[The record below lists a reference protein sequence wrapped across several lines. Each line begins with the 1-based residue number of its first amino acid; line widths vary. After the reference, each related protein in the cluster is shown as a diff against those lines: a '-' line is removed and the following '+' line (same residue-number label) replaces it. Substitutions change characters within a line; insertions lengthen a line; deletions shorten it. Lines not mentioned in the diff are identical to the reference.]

1 MVVLAEVLQDKMDYQ
16 TTFIM
21 ALAENKLL
29 LVQEDH
35 QRNLRGIP
43 SKLNSD
49 VEHQPVIL
57 QMEHLV
63 AAAAGMEVDYIVILL
78 VVDQVTFILLLLL
91 QIILLDAY

>member
-1 MVVLAEVLQDKMDYQ
+1 MLQAAEDLQDMTLVIMQLMVVLAEVLQDKMDYQ
-16 TTFIM
+16 TAFIM

-35 QRNLRGIP
+35 QRNLIGIP

-57 QMEHLV
+57 QM
-63 AAAAGMEVDYIVILL
+63 
-78 VVDQVTFILLLLL
+78 
-91 QIILLDAY
+91 

>member
-1 MVVLAEVLQDKMDYQ
+1 MTLVIMQLMVVLVEVLQDKMDYQ
-16 TTFIM
+16 TAFIM

-35 QRNLRGIP
+35 QRNLIGIP

-57 QMEHLV
+57 QM
-63 AAAAGMEVDYIVILL
+63 
-78 VVDQVTFILLLLL
+78 
-91 QIILLDAY
+91 